1 MDQYQ
6 LIYTILNKQKTSRSF
21 FFLSI
26 CKTYQN
32 VLTVIL
38 QLHEFLVFVN
48 LILQYPNNQHPVF
61 HLKLKFIQIFPKK
74 KHTNFLILPACNID
88 ILLSDSGGRI
98 STSAFECLCKATL
111 APAFKSSRSI
121 VDKIRT

>member
-1 MDQYQ
+1 M
-6 LIYTILNKQKTSRSF
+6 
-21 FFLSI
+21 
-26 CKTYQN
+26 
-32 VLTVIL
+32 VIQ

-48 LILQYPNNQHPVF
+48 PIHQYPNNQHPVF
-61 HLKLKFIQIFPKK
+61 HLKIIINKYQQKK
-74 KHTNFLILPACNID
+74 KDFVLPACNID